1 MDRMERPRV
10 PAPPGKDVIVFDGTC
25 VYCSGFARLMARF
38 DHADRFRFVTAHSPL
53 GQWLYRANGLD
64 PVAMETNIVILDGR
78 PHVKMAAFAA
88 AMGALGWPWRAAA
101 VLGWL
106 PKRLSDPLYDWIA
119 RNRYRFGRQA
129 CVLPSAA
136 LRARLIE

>member
-1 MDRMERPRV
+1 MEAKADPS
-10 PAPPGKDVIVFDGTC
+10 GKDLIVFDGTC
-25 VYCSGFARLMARF
+25 VYCSGFARLVARH

-53 GQWLYRANGLD
+53 GQSLYRAQGLD
-64 PVAMETNIVILDGR
+64 PVAMETNIVILNGR
-78 PHVKMAAFAA
+78 LHVKMAAFAA
-88 AMGALGWPWRAAA
+88 AVGALGWPWRVAA

-106 PKRLSDPLYDWIA
+106 PNRLSDPLYDWIA

-129 CVLPSAA
+129 CVVPTPA

>member
-1 MDRMERPRV
+1 MDRMDRPRV
-10 PAPPGKDVIVFDGTC
+10 AAPPGKDVIVFDGTC
-25 VYCSGFARLMARF
+25 VYCSGFARLVARF

-53 GQWLYRANGLD
+53 GQRLYRAYGLD
-64 PVAMETNIVILDGR
+64 PVAMETNIVIRGGQ
-78 PHVKMAAFAA
+78 PHLKMAAFAA
-88 AMGALGWPWRAAA
+88 AMGALGWPWRAAE

-106 PKRLSDPLYDWIA
+106 PRRLSDPLYDWIA

-129 CVLPSAA
+129 CVVPNAA